1 MHRNIVCISI
11 LTFILLL
18 NTPSNSVCA
27 EITAQEQPDKYGI
40 EQNEGTSKDANNTV
54 IEGSKIKAAAEYNE
68 KKESLT
74 SEQLNTEKQKPD
86 KIIENIKGRNTG
98 IELSEE
104 IPNTQLNDI
113 PDEQTTGNNITN
125 SENLKNQE
133 ENSPVI
139 YNNTKNWIQEPS
151 TKNPLTTI
159 DKRKYIRY
167 NTIRLPK
174 PVILKTTRSTE
185 ELIDISRGG
194 VALKHNNTLFVGD
207 IIPVQIT
214 YKDTKIN
221 TNIRIVFVNQTRA
234 GAEFVEEDK
243 TIENQLMYLNIQIE
257 ADNHMIA
264 TKLSQ

>member
-133 ENSPVI
+133 ENSP
-139 YNNTKNWIQEPS
+139 
-151 TKNPLTTI
+151 TTI
-159 DKRKYIRY
+159 QRTGYKNRVRK
-167 NTIRLPK
+167 
-174 PVILKTTRSTE
+174 TRSLQSIKE
-185 ELIDISRGG
+185 
-194 VALKHNNTLFVGD
+194 NT
-207 IIPVQIT
+207 
-214 YKDTKIN
+214 
-221 TNIRIVFVNQTRA
+221 
-234 GAEFVEEDK
+234 
-243 TIENQLMYLNIQIE
+243 
-257 ADNHMIA
+257 
-264 TKLSQ
+264 